1 MRCIVP
7 LIALVVLIP
16 GCGGNDDDD
25 EPGRTATTKSGE
37 TLAVVAD
44 EYSFDPENIVLTGGR
59 QLTVA
64 LENEGVLA
72 HNLRVIK
79 NGADIGGTPTFTGGN
94 TREGSVVVEPGEYEL
109 VCTVGNHAELGM
121 VGKLTVR

>member
-1 MRCIVP
+1 VRCIVP
-7 LIALVVLIP
+7 LIALLLLVP
-16 GCGGNDDDD
+16 GCGGGGG

-44 EYSFDPENIVLTGGR
+44 EYSFDPENIVLTGGD

-72 HNLRVIK
+72 HNLRVIR
-79 NGADIGGTPTFTGGN
+79 NGEDIGGTPTFTGGN
-94 TREGSVVVEPGEYEL
+94 TREGTVTVEPGEYEL

-121 VGKLTVR
+121 KGKLTVK